1 MPPQPRETAP
11 TNPGERPAQE
21 LHEISQQLAA
31 LVASHD
37 RIETLLRIM
46 ADPILVSSL
55 HKYFKNSGQVRAY
68 ELSDGI
74 RSTRQIA
81 KMVGVDQ
88 KTISTW
94 WRNWKDNYRI
104 VEKAGKRGQF
114 RKRYTF
120 VELLGLASGASAPK
134 GPDQVPSPDGATHAE
149 EISTQS
155 ELPGL

>member
-1 MPPQPRETAP
+1 MPSQPREAAP
-11 TNPGERPAQE
+11 APRE
-21 LHEISQQLAA
+21 LSPQDVRELSGQLAA
-31 LVASHD
+31 LVASND
-37 RIETLLRIM
+37 RIETLLRII
-46 ADPILVSSL
+46 ADPILLSSL

-104 VEKAGKRGQF
+104 VEKAGIRGQF

-120 VELLGLASGASAPK
+120 VELLGLASAAAAPRPSDKASPPDSATPAEGAS
-134 GPDQVPSPDGATHAE
+134 
-149 EISTQS
+149 TQG